1 MQDSLVSVVVP
12 VWQSEHTIRACVES
26 ILQQDYPYLQI
37 VLVDDGCTDK
47 SGKLMDELATKD
59 ERIIVVHQKNAG
71 ASAARWK
78 GVEKSTGEWLCFVD
92 SDDRLP
98 FSAISDLLSVASEE
112 VDIVLGNGQSL
123 LGESRQLVPIEDFR
137 HMAVR
142 GEGTIGVPWGS
153 LYRRNVLKHYFF
165 DLPRDIVNGEDYI
178 FWLRLVFNTE
188 KPVAIL
194 YKEVYDKGPDTI
206 SSSFRWSSDYA
217 QKINKLRK
225 AAIPQDKQN
234 EYLSDIVS
242 DSISNFFDLT
252 LWESR
257 NTWSHHSFF
266 EEIKNDMQ
274 QTGRSF
280 TWKQRMFLNL
290 PSRWMRR
297 TFSSM
302 LHCFAY
308 VLLGIMCF
316 VLLTLP
322 ASYEI
327 YEGKRHF
334 ASVLTAVA
342 GIQSVLMLGVIYY
355 VDKYLCFINKTISYI
370 LKWILLIIILL
381 LFVTETVSYFLFNS
395 RMNSFVLST
404 IMQTNGHEVKEF
416 FTTYTAN
423 AFSFVIILFI
433 LVILSLFYIL
443 MKRIKKYT
451 FKRNAWKDVLSII
464 GLLFM
469 GFVLMNLNIPP
480 GQNTIVRI
488 TDSASAVQ
496 NNQLDLKKIAA
507 DNRLLKVNALK
518 GMSPHIVLIIGES
531 FNKYHSNLYGYLL
544 NTNPQLKKEADKGRL
559 LVFHDVVSP
568 VKFTN
573 QAMLNL
579 FLLNNCNS
587 KENNI
592 LQYILMP
599 AVFKKAGYQVNYYDN
614 QYTRIQG
621 GTFDYSCGYFLNP
634 SDISRQCFD
643 YRSDKLF
650 HYDED
655 FLNEYADR
663 ISNNTNTKTFDIIH
677 LYGQHIPFGSR
688 YPDGYGKFS
697 AKDIK
702 RTDLTENERET
713 VAEYDNA
720 TLYNDEQ
727 IARILHWFDN
737 DDAFV
742 VYISDHGEQI
752 YDDSKHLL
760 GRDFTDDYSPEQM
773 KSLYEIPMM
782 VWCSDKF
789 QTMHDECFQQLKGTV
804 EKPICIDDIA
814 WLLFSV
820 AGIEFDGY
828 HSWHSPISSDY
839 RPHQRMLNGKVYY
852 DKKKAKKSK

>member
-1 MQDSLVSVVVP
+1 
-12 VWQSEHTIRACVES
+12 
-26 ILQQDYPYLQI
+26 
-37 VLVDDGCTDK
+37 
-47 SGKLMDELATKD
+47 
-59 ERIIVVHQKNAG
+59 
-71 ASAARWK
+71 
-78 GVEKSTGEWLCFVD
+78 
-92 SDDRLP
+92 
-98 FSAISDLLSVASEE
+98 
-112 VDIVLGNGQSL
+112 
-123 LGESRQLVPIEDFR
+123 
-137 HMAVR
+137 
-142 GEGTIGVPWGS
+142 
-153 LYRRNVLKHYFF
+153 
-165 DLPRDIVNGEDYI
+165 
-178 FWLRLVFNTE
+178 
-188 KPVAIL
+188 
-194 YKEVYDKGPDTI
+194 
-206 SSSFRWSSDYA
+206 
-217 QKINKLRK
+217 
-225 AAIPQDKQN
+225 
-234 EYLSDIVS
+234 
-242 DSISNFFDLT
+242 
-252 LWESR
+252 
-257 NTWSHHSFF
+257 
-266 EEIKNDMQ
+266 
-274 QTGRSF
+274 
-280 TWKQRMFLNL
+280 
-290 PSRWMRR
+290 
-297 TFSSM
+297 
-302 LHCFAY
+302 
-308 VLLGIMCF
+308 
-316 VLLTLP
+316 
-322 ASYEI
+322 
-327 YEGKRHF
+327 
-334 ASVLTAVA
+334 
-342 GIQSVLMLGVIYY
+342 
-355 VDKYLCFINKTISYI
+355 
-370 LKWILLIIILL
+370 
-381 LFVTETVSYFLFNS
+381 
-395 RMNSFVLST
+395 
-404 IMQTNGHEVKEF
+404 
-416 FTTYTAN
+416 
-423 AFSFVIILFI
+423 
-433 LVILSLFYIL
+433 

-451 FKRNAWKDVLSII
+451 FKRNGWRDALSIL
-464 GLLFM
+464 GLLFI

-544 NTNPQLKKEADKGRL
+544 NTNPQLKKEADIGRL
-559 LVFHDVVSP
+559 FVFHDVVSP

-713 VAEYDNA
+713 VADYDNA

>member
-12 VWQSEHTIRACVES
+12 VWQSEHTIRSCVES
-26 ILQQDYPYLQI
+26 ILEQDYPYLQI
-37 VLVDDGCTDK
+37 ILVDDGCTDA
-47 SGKLMDELATKD
+47 SGKLMDELAITDK
-59 ERIIVVHQKNAG
+59 RIIVVHQKNAG

-78 GVEKSTGEWLCFVD
+78 GVEQSSGEWLCFVD

-98 FSAISDLLSVASEE
+98 VSAISDLLSVASDE

-123 LGESRQLVPIEDFR
+123 SGESRQMVPIEDFR
-137 HMAVR
+137 HLAVR

-153 LYRRNVLKHYFF
+153 LYRRSVLKHYFF
-165 DLPRDIVNGEDYI
+165 DLPREIVNGEDYI
-178 FWLRLVFNTE
+178 FWVRLVFNTE

-194 YKEVYDKGPDTI
+194 YKVVYDKGPDTI
-206 SSSFRWSSDYA
+206 SSSFKWSSDYA

-225 AAIPQDKQN
+225 ASIPQDKRN
-234 EYLSDIVS
+234 EYLLDVVS
-242 DSISNFFDLT
+242 DSISNFFALT
-252 LWESR
+252 LWEPR
-257 NTWSHHSFF
+257 NTWIHHSFF
-266 EEIKNDMQ
+266 EEIKSDMR

-280 TWKQRMFLNL
+280 SWKQRMFLNL

-297 TFSSM
+297 TFNSM
-302 LHCFAY
+302 LHYLAY
-308 VLLGIMCF
+308 LLLGIVCF

-327 YEGKRHF
+327 LEGKRHF

-342 GIQSVLMLGVIYY
+342 GIQSVLMLGVIHY
-355 VDKYLCFINKTISYI
+355 VDKYFFLINKTVSYI
-370 LKWILLIIILL
+370 LRWIFLIILL
-381 LFVTETVSYFLFNS
+381 LLFATETVSYFLFNS
-395 RMNSFVLST
+395 RMNPFVLST
-404 IMQTNGHEVKEF
+404 IMQTNYHEIKEF
-416 FTTYTAN
+416 FTLYSLK
-423 AFSFVIILFI
+423 AFSLFIILFI
-433 LVILSLFYIL
+433 LVVLSLFYLL
-443 MKRIKKYT
+443 MKRINTYT
-451 FKRNAWKDVLSII
+451 FKSCSWRDALSVVA
-464 GLLFM
+464 LLSV
-469 GFVLMNLNIPP
+469 GFIFMNLQIPP

-488 TDSASAVQ
+488 IDSANAIQ
-496 NNQLDLKKIAA
+496 NNHLDLKKIAA
-507 DNRLLKVNALK
+507 DNRLLKVSSVK
-518 GMSPHIVLIIGES
+518 GITPHIVLIIGES

-544 NTNPQLKKEADKGRL
+544 NTNPQLKSEIDRGRL
-559 LVFHDVVSP
+559 LVFTDAVSP

-573 QAMLNL
+573 QAMLHL

-587 KENNI
+587 KENDN
-592 LQYILMP
+592 LQTILMP

-614 QYTRIQG
+614 QYTRMQG

-634 SDISRQCFD
+634 SDIDGQCFD

-702 RTDLTENERET
+702 RSDLTENERET
-713 VAEYDNA
+713 VTEYDNA

-737 DDAFV
+737 DDALV
-742 VYISDHGEQI
+742 VYISDHGEQV
-752 YDDSKHLL
+752 YDDARHLL
-760 GRDFTDDYSPEQM
+760 GRDFTDDYSPEQI
-773 KSLYEIPMM
+773 KCLYEIPMM
-782 VWCSDKF
+782 VWCSEKF
-789 QTMHDECFQQLKGTV
+789 QSMHAECFQQLKEAV
-804 EKPICIDDIA
+804 DKPICIDDIA
-814 WLLFSV
+814 WLLFSI

-828 HSWHSPISSDY
+828 KSWHSPVNPDY
-839 RPHQRMLNGKVYY
+839 RPHRRMLNGKMYY
-852 DKKKAKKSK
+852 DKIKAQESR